1 MNQTGPLSCVRAIA
15 LSAAVVLYVLAAPAE
30 AITNIVANASR
41 VSVAEPVAVGDSQ
54 RYYRV
59 LAE

>member
-1 MNQTGPLSCVRAIA
+1 MA

-30 AITNIVANASR
+30 TITNIVANASR